1 MYVPKNIILTR
12 NDGIGD
18 MVLMLPMC
26 AVIKEHY
33 PEMKI
38 AVLGK
43 AYTKALV
50 EACIYADEFIDEND
64 FFKNHIT
71 VGGEKPEAIIH
82 VRTNKAVAKRAKALK
97 IPLRIGTKSRV
108 YHWTTCNKLVSL
120 GRKKSDLHE
129 AQLNLK
135 LLQPI
140 GISKFYST
148 EELGRMYG
156 LEKIQPL
163 AAENF
168 SLLQKDKYNLIIHPK
183 SQGSS
188 REWPISHFISLIN
201 MLGEDRFN
209 IILSGVEKERP
220 YIDKIKKNIN
230 REVNDI
236 AGKLPLSQFLSLI
249 KNADGIVA
257 NATGPVHLGAALG
270 VDTLGLYPPIRPIHP
285 GRWKPLGPKVQVFVL
300 DKECSDCRKK
310 KDFCQCIMDIHPE
323 WLASSLETLADKSL
337 TVGR

>member
-1 MYVPKNIILTR
+1 MSIPKNIILTR

-18 MVLMLPMC
+18 MILMLPMC

-33 PEMKI
+33 PEMRI

-50 EACIYADEFIDEND
+50 EACIWVDEFIDEND
-64 FFKNHIT
+64 FFHQSIT

-82 VRTNKAVAKRAKALK
+82 VRTNKAVAKRAKTLK
-97 IPLRIGTKSRV
+97 IPLRIGTKSRI

-120 GRKKSDLHE
+120 ARKKSDLHE

-135 LLQPI
+135 LLQTI
-140 GISKFYST
+140 GISKFYTT
-148 EELGRMYG
+148 EELGTMYG
-156 LEKIQPL
+156 LEKVQSL
-163 AAENF
+163 AAENI
-168 SLLQKDKYNLIIHPK
+168 SLLENDKYNLIIHPK

-201 MLGEDRFN
+201 MLGEERFN
-209 IILSGVEKERP
+209 IILSGVEKEKP
-220 YIDKIKKNIN
+220 YIDEIKKNIN
-230 REVNDI
+230 REVKDI
-236 AGKLPLSQFLSLI
+236 AGKLSLAQFLSLI

-270 VDTLGLYPPIRPIHP
+270 VDTLGLYPPIKPIHP
-285 GRWKPLGPKVQVFVL
+285 GRWKPLGSKVQVFVL
-300 DKECSDCRKK
+300 DKECNDCKK
-310 KDFCQCIMDIHPE
+310 KKNFCQCIMDIEPS
-323 WLASSLETLADKSL
+323 WLKASLEISADKKL
-337 TVGR
+337 RR